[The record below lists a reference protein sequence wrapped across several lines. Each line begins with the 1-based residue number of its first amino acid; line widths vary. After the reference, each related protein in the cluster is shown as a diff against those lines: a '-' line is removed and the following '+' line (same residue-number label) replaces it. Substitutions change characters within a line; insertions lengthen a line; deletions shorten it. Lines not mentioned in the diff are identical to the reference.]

1 MSNLFEFPL
10 GAPDD
15 PDVSLSL
22 GDPRRVYKDP
32 EETIEDPERVPGDHE
47 RPPKKQG
54 PSGPPREATI
64 DQKKTTE
71 GPPGTKKGSKNLS

>member
-22 GDPRRVYKDP
+22 GDPRRVSKDP
-32 EETIEDPERVPGDHE
+32 EETIEDPEKVPGDHE
-47 RPPKKQG
+47 RPPKKSEKSNG
-54 PSGPPREATI
+54 P
-64 DQKKTTE
+64 
-71 GPPGTKKGSKNLS
+71 